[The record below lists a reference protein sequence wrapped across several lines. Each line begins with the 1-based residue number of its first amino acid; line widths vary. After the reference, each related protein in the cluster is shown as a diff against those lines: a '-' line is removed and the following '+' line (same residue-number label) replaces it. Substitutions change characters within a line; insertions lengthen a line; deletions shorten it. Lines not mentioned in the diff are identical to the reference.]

1 MKTFQASRYELKY
14 LISENLAD
22 AIRAEVLTH
31 LKSDANSVAGSR
43 GYRVQSLYLDSKRLH
58 CYQDTMQGNKN
69 RFKLRIRFY
78 DNSENSPVFLEI
90 KRRVTDVI
98 QKKRAAVSRAS
109 AEKLLRGHSPAPR
122 MLLKDTP
129 AERDGLNTFFRLK
142 EQLAAS
148 GRVYVDY
155 YREAYQNGSDNDYRI
170 TFDRDICG
178 SLYVP
183 GSRLQMPDISKMS
196 RIKAVVLEM
205 KFVER
210 PADWMIDI
218 AKRFN
223 LRPTSVP
230 KYVECIDAL
239 ELNNANMMGALNG

>member
-14 LISENLAD
+14 LISESLAD

-31 LKSDANSVAGSR
+31 LKLDKNSITGSQ

-58 CYQDTMQGNKN
+58 CYQDTLQGNKN

-78 DNSENSPVFLEI
+78 DNREDSPVFLEI

-98 QKKRAAVSRAS
+98 QKKRAAVSRVS
-109 AEKLLRGHSPAPR
+109 AEKLLRGHSPDPC

-129 AERDGLNTFFRLK
+129 AERDGLNSFFGLK
-142 EQLAAS
+142 EQLAAA

-155 YREAYQNGSDNDYRI
+155 FREAYQNGSLNDYRV
-170 TFDRDICG
+170 TFDRTICG

-183 GSRLQMPDISKMS
+183 GSRLRMPEISKMS
-196 RIKAVVLEM
+196 QIDSVVLEM
-205 KFVER
+205 KFVNR
-210 PADWMIDI
+210 PADWMVAI
-218 AKRFN
+218 ARRFN
-223 LRPTSVP
+223 LTPTSVP
-230 KYVECIDAL
+230 KYVECINAL
-239 ELNNANMMGALNG
+239 ELNKANSMGAIHG

>member
-14 LISENLAD
+14 LIAESLAD

-31 LKSDANSVAGSR
+31 LNSDKNSMAGSR

-58 CYQDTMQGNKN
+58 CYQDTLQGNKN

-78 DNSENSPVFLEI
+78 DNSEESPVFLEI

-109 AEKLLRGHSPAPR
+109 AEKILRGHSPDPR

-129 AERDGLNTFFRLK
+129 AERDGLNTFFQLK

-155 YREAYQNGSDNDYRI
+155 FREAYQNGSLNDYRV
-170 TFDRDICG
+170 TFDRTICG

-183 GSRLQMPDISKMS
+183 GSHLQMPDISKMS
-196 RIKAVVLEM
+196 EINAVVLEM

-210 PADWMIDI
+210 PADWMNDI
-218 AKRFN
+218 ARRFS
-223 LRPTSVP
+223 LVPTSVP
-230 KYVECIDAL
+230 KYVECINAL
-239 ELNNANMMGALNG
+239 DLNKANSMGALHG

>member
-14 LISENLAD
+14 LISEKLAD

-31 LKSDANSVAGSR
+31 LKSDANSVPGSR

-58 CYQDTMQGNKN
+58 CYQDTLQGNKN

-78 DNSENSPVFLEI
+78 DNSDDSPVFLEI

-109 AEKLLRGHSPAPR
+109 AEKLLRGHAPHPL

-129 AERDGLNTFFRLK
+129 TQRDGLDTFFRLK
-142 EQLAAS
+142 EQLGAS

-155 YREAYQNGSDNDYRI
+155 FREAYQNGSLNDYRI
-170 TFDRDICG
+170 TFDRTICG

-196 RIKAVVLEM
+196 QINAVVLEM
-205 KFVER
+205 KYVER
-210 PADWMIDI
+210 PADWMINI

-223 LRPTSVP
+223 LTPTSVP
-230 KYVECIDAL
+230 KYVECINAL
-239 ELNNANMMGALNG
+239 ELNKMHSLGALNG

>member
-14 LISENLAD
+14 LISESRAD

-31 LKSDANSVAGSR
+31 LKSDENSVAGSR
-43 GYRVQSLYLDSKRLH
+43 GYRVQSLYLDSKKLH

-78 DNSENSPVFLEI
+78 DNSADSPVFLEI

-98 QKKRAAVSRAS
+98 QKKRAAVSRES
-109 AEKLLRGHSPAPR
+109 AEKLLRGHSPEPR

-129 AERDGLNTFFRLK
+129 AERDGLHTFFGLK

-170 TFDRDICG
+170 TFDRRICG
-178 SLYVP
+178 SLYIP
-183 GSRLQMPDISKMS
+183 GSRLQMPDITKMS
-196 RIKAVVLEM
+196 RIDSVVLEM
-205 KFVER
+205 KFVNR

-239 ELNNANMMGALNG
+239 ELNKTNAMRVLHG